1 MRCVSPESRFQGTK
15 SLAEPYIVSN
25 QRECILPERSTQP
38 QKCTVH
44 PTLVARC
51 LIYSAPSTQNPQT
64 ELTCNSV
71 LGCYFV
77 HALPDFPNGYR
88 SVCITSNTIQR
99 IWGLLNGLEVSDR
112 GGSSEASCFTWEPWD
127 RVQNLTCSV
136 SLTEMRDLSAPTQA

>member
-1 MRCVSPESRFQGTK
+1 MRSFSPESRFQGTRK
-15 SLAEPYIVSN
+15 FCRTIHYQQS
-25 QRECILPERSTQP
+25 ECIVPETWTQP

-44 PTLVARC
+44 PTLVAWC
-51 LIYSAPSTQNPQT
+51 LIYSASSTQKLQT

-77 HALPDFPNGYR
+77 YTLPDFPNGYR

-99 IWGLLNGLEVSDR
+99 IWRLLKRLEVSDR
-112 GGSSEASCFTWEPWD
+112 DGSSEASCFTWEPWD

-136 SLTEMRDLSAPTQA
+136 PLTEMRNLSAPTQI